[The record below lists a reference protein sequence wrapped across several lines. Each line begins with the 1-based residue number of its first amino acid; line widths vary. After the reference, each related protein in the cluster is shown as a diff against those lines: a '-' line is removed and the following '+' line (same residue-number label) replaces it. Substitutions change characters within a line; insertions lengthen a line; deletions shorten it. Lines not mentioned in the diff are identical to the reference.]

1 MGCAYL
7 LPRLVGLGRATE
19 LLLLGDRVDAD
30 RAAALG
36 LANQVVD
43 DDRLIDQAGELARRL
58 ADGPALAYAAT
69 KVLLAR
75 ELDLPLAG
83 ALELEAVTQALL
95 LTSEDHRE
103 FYAAFTEGRSP
114 TWRGR

>member
-1 MGCAYL
+1 
-7 LPRLVGLGRATE
+7 
-19 LLLLGDRVDAD
+19 
-30 RAAALG
+30 
-36 LANQVVD
+36 VVD
-43 DDRLIDQAGELARRL
+43 DAELPAAAAELAGRL

-69 KVLLAR
+69 KVLLSR
-75 ELDLPLAG
+75 ELDLPLSG

-95 LTSEDHRE
+95 MRSDDHRE

>member
-1 MGCAYL
+1 M
-7 LPRLVGLGRATE
+7 
-19 LLLLGDRVDAD
+19 
-30 RAAALG
+30 
-36 LANQVVD
+36 VD
-43 DDRLIDQAGELARRL
+43 DDQLPAVAGELARRL

-103 FYAAFTEGRSP
+103 FYAAFTQGRSP